1 MNDHERLA
9 VLKTWK
15 LFIKGSFPRSE
26 SGRTLPLHN
35 KDAEL
40 IAHLSHASRKDLR
53 EAIESARGAFPG
65 WSGSTAYLRSQI
77 IYRLAEMLEGRRSEL
92 SDALRSTSGVSKKK
106 ADTEVSASI
115 DRTVSW
121 AGWCDKFPMVLGS
134 RNPVAGPYHNF
145 SMPEPSGV
153 CVAVQGIAE
162 QHSLLGFMSL
172 VLPPL
177 CTGNAVVAVANTEHP
192 LAALLVAEVAPT
204 ADIPP
209 GVLNVI
215 TGDAKEL
222 AGWIASHR
230 DVDSVHAIADEAIAV
245 TLRAGA
251 AENLKRVQ
259 ILPADEDFMD
269 KCCTRWYW
277 IRNINIWTNI
287 SWKWHKCI
295 HTIN

>member
-35 KDAEL
+35 KDGEL

-121 AGWCDKFPMVLGS
+121 AGWSDKFPMVLGS

-230 DVDSVHAIADEAIAV
+230 DVDSVHAIADEAIAA

-259 ILPADEDFMD
+259 ILSVDEDFTD
-269 KCCTRWYW
+269 TDRW
-277 IRNINIWTNI
+277 INPRRLAPFVET
-287 SWKWHKCI
+287 KTVWHPSA
-295 HTIN
+295 T

>member
-35 KDAEL
+35 KHSEL

-162 QHSLLGFMSL
+162 QHSLLGFVSL

-230 DVDSVHAIADEAIAV
+230 DVDSVHAIADEAIAA

-259 ILPADEDFMD
+259 ILSVDEDFMD
-269 KCCTRWYW
+269 NDR
-277 IRNINIWTNI
+277 WTNPRRLAPFVET
-287 SWKWHKCI
+287 KTVWHPSA
-295 HTIN
+295 T

>member
-35 KDAEL
+35 KDGEL

-65 WSGSTAYLRSQI
+65 WSSSTAYLRSQI

-230 DVDSVHAIADEAIAV
+230 DVDSVHAIADEAIAA

-259 ILPADEDFMD
+259 ILSKDEDFAD
-269 KCCTRWYW
+269 TDR
-277 IRNINIWTNI
+277 WTNPRRLAPFVET
-287 SWKWHKCI
+287 KTVWHPSA
-295 HTIN
+295 T

>member
-35 KDAEL
+35 TQGEL

-230 DVDSVHAIADEAIAV
+230 DVDSVHAIADESIAA

-259 ILPADEDFMD
+259 ILSQDEDFTD
-269 KCCTRWYW
+269 TDR
-277 IRNINIWTNI
+277 WTNPRRLAPFVET
-287 SWKWHKCI
+287 KTVWHPSA
-295 HTIN
+295 T

>member
-15 LFIKGSFPRSE
+15 LFIKGNFPRSE

-35 KDAEL
+35 KHSEL

-65 WSGSTAYLRSQI
+65 WSGSTAYLRGQI

-177 CTGNAVVAVANTEHP
+177 CTGNAVVAIANTEHP

-230 DVDSVHAIADEAIAV
+230 DVDSVHAIADEAIAA

-259 ILPADEDFMD
+259 ILSQDEDFTD
-269 KCCTRWYW
+269 NDR
-277 IRNINIWTNI
+277 WTNPRRLAPFVET
-287 SWKWHKCI
+287 KTVWHPSA
-295 HTIN
+295 T

>member
-1 MNDHERLA
+1 MSDHERLT

-15 LFIKGSFPRSE
+15 LFINGSFPRSE

-35 KDAEL
+35 KKGEL
-40 IAHLSHASRKDLR
+40 LAHLSHASRKDLR
-53 EAIESARGAFPG
+53 EGVEAARGAFPR

-77 IYRLAEMLEGRRSEL
+77 IYRLAEMLEGRRAEL

-153 CVAVQGIAE
+153 CVAVQGVAD
-162 QHSLLGFMSL
+162 QYSLLGFMSL

-177 CTGNAVVAVANTEHP
+177 CTGNSVVAVAHTEHP
-192 LAALLVAEVAPT
+192 LAALLVAEIAPT

-230 DVDSVHAIADEAIAV
+230 DVDSVHAIADESIAA

-259 ILPADEDFMD
+259 ILSKDEDFSD
-269 KCCTRWYW
+269 TDR
-277 IRNINIWTNI
+277 WTNPRRLAPFVEI
-287 SWKWHKCI
+287 KTVWHPSA
-295 HTIN
+295 T

>member
-1 MNDHERLA
+1 
-9 VLKTWK
+9 
-15 LFIKGSFPRSE
+15 
-26 SGRTLPLHN
+26 
-35 KDAEL
+35 
-40 IAHLSHASRKDLR
+40 
-53 EAIESARGAFPG
+53 
-65 WSGSTAYLRSQI
+65 
-77 IYRLAEMLEGRRSEL
+77 MLEGRRSEL

-230 DVDSVHAIADEAIAV
+230 DVDSVHAIADEAIAA
-245 TLRAGA
+245 TLRAGS

-259 ILPADEDFMD
+259 ILSVDEDFTD
-269 KCCTRWYW
+269 TDRW
-277 IRNINIWTNI
+277 INPRRLAPFVET
-287 SWKWHKCI
+287 KTVWHPSA
-295 HTIN
+295 T

>member
-15 LFIKGSFPRSE
+15 LFIRGSFPRSE

-35 KDAEL
+35 KDGEL

-230 DVDSVHAIADEAIAV
+230 DVDSVHAIADESIAA

-259 ILPADEDFMD
+259 ILSVDEDFTD
-269 KCCTRWYW
+269 TDR
-277 IRNINIWTNI
+277 WTNPRRLAPFVET
-287 SWKWHKCI
+287 KTVWHPSA
-295 HTIN
+295 T

>member
-1 MNDHERLA
+1 
-9 VLKTWK
+9 
-15 LFIKGSFPRSE
+15 
-26 SGRTLPLHN
+26 
-35 KDAEL
+35 
-40 IAHLSHASRKDLR
+40 
-53 EAIESARGAFPG
+53 
-65 WSGSTAYLRSQI
+65 
-77 IYRLAEMLEGRRSEL
+77 MLEGRRSEL

-230 DVDSVHAIADEAIAV
+230 DVDSVHAIADEAIAA

-259 ILPADEDFMD
+259 ILSKDEDFAD
-269 KCCTRWYW
+269 TDRWANP
-277 IRNINIWTNI
+277 RRLAPFVET
-287 SWKWHKCI
+287 KTVWHPSA
-295 HTIN
+295 T

>member
-35 KDAEL
+35 KDGEL

-53 EAIESARGAFPG
+53 EAIESARGAFSG
-65 WSGSTAYLRSQI
+65 WSGNTAYLRSQI

-153 CVAVQGIAE
+153 CVAVQGIAK

-230 DVDSVHAIADEAIAV
+230 DVDSVHAIADEAIAA

-259 ILPADEDFMD
+259 ILPADEDFTD
-269 KCCTRWYW
+269 TDR
-277 IRNINIWTNI
+277 WTNPRRLAPFVET
-287 SWKWHKCI
+287 KTVWHPSA
-295 HTIN
+295 T

>member
-15 LFIKGSFPRSE
+15 LFIKGGFPRSE

-35 KDAEL
+35 KDGEL

-230 DVDSVHAIADEAIAV
+230 DVDSVHAIADESIAA

-259 ILPADEDFMD
+259 ILPVDEDFTD
-269 KCCTRWYW
+269 TDR
-277 IRNINIWTNI
+277 WTNPRRLAPFVET
-287 SWKWHKCI
+287 KTVWHPSA
-295 HTIN
+295 T

>member
-35 KDAEL
+35 RDGEL

-230 DVDSVHAIADEAIAV
+230 DVDSVHAIADESIAA

-259 ILPADEDFMD
+259 ILSKDEDFTD
-269 KCCTRWYW
+269 TDR
-277 IRNINIWTNI
+277 WTNPRRLAPFVET
-287 SWKWHKCI
+287 KTVWHPSA
-295 HTIN
+295 T

>member
-26 SGRTLPLHN
+26 SGRTLPLLNTHG
-35 KDAEL
+35 EL

-115 DRTVSW
+115 DRTVSL

-230 DVDSVHAIADEAIAV
+230 DVDSVHAIADEAIAA

-259 ILPADEDFMD
+259 ILPVDEDFTD
-269 KCCTRWYW
+269 TDR
-277 IRNINIWTNI
+277 WTNPRRLAPFVET
-287 SWKWHKCI
+287 KTVWHPSA
-295 HTIN
+295 T

>member
-35 KDAEL
+35 KDGEL

-121 AGWCDKFPMVLGS
+121 AGWCDKVPMVLGS

-230 DVDSVHAIADEAIAV
+230 DVDSVHAIADEAIAA

-259 ILPADEDFMD
+259 ILSVDEDFMD
-269 KCCTRWYW
+269 NDR
-277 IRNINIWTNI
+277 WTNPRRLAPFVET
-287 SWKWHKCI
+287 KTVWHPSA
-295 HTIN
+295 T

>member
-15 LFIKGSFPRSE
+15 LFIKGGFPRSE

-35 KDAEL
+35 KDGEL

-230 DVDSVHAIADEAIAV
+230 DVDSVHAIADESIAA

-259 ILPADEDFMD
+259 ILSVDEDFTD
-269 KCCTRWYW
+269 TDR
-277 IRNINIWTNI
+277 WTNPRRLAPFVET
-287 SWKWHKCI
+287 KTVWHPSA
-295 HTIN
+295 T

>member
-35 KDAEL
+35 KDGEL

-106 ADTEVSASI
+106 ADTEVSVSI

-222 AGWIASHR
+222 AGWITSHR
-230 DVDSVHAIADEAIAV
+230 DVDSVHAIADESIAA

-259 ILPADEDFMD
+259 ILSVDEDFMD
-269 KCCTRWYW
+269 NDR
-277 IRNINIWTNI
+277 WTNPRRLAPFVET
-287 SWKWHKCI
+287 KTVWHPSA
-295 HTIN
+295 T

>member
-1 MNDHERLA
+1 MSDHERLA

-26 SGRTLPLHN
+26 SGRTLPLQN
-35 KDAEL
+35 KEGGL
-40 IAHLSHASRKDLR
+40 VAHLSHASRKDLR
-53 EAIESARGAFPG
+53 EAVEAARGAFPG

-77 IYRLAEMLEGRRSEL
+77 IYRLAEMLEGRRAEL
-92 SDALRSTSGVSKKK
+92 ADALRCTSGVSKKK

-153 CVAVQGIAE
+153 CVAVQGVAD

-177 CTGNAVVAVANTEHP
+177 CTGNAVVAIADTKHP
-192 LAALLVAEVAPT
+192 LAALVVAEIAPT
-204 ADIPP
+204 ADIPA

-259 ILPADEDFMD
+259 ILSKDEDFSD
-269 KCCTRWYW
+269 TDR
-277 IRNINIWTNI
+277 WTNPRRLAPFVET
-287 SWKWHKCI
+287 KTVWHPSA
-295 HTIN
+295 T

>member
-35 KDAEL
+35 KDGEL

-230 DVDSVHAIADEAIAV
+230 DVDSVHAIADEAIAA

-259 ILPADEDFMD
+259 ILSQDEDFTD
-269 KCCTRWYW
+269 TDR
-277 IRNINIWTNI
+277 WTNPRRLAPFVET
-287 SWKWHKCI
+287 KTVWHPSA
-295 HTIN
+295 T

>member
-35 KDAEL
+35 KDGEL

-162 QHSLLGFMSL
+162 QHSLLGFMLL

-230 DVDSVHAIADEAIAV
+230 DVDSVHAIADEAIAA

-259 ILPADEDFMD
+259 ILSVDEDFMD
-269 KCCTRWYW
+269 NDR
-277 IRNINIWTNI
+277 WTNPRRLAPFVET
-287 SWKWHKCI
+287 KTVWHPSA
-295 HTIN
+295 T

>member
-35 KDAEL
+35 KDGEL

-230 DVDSVHAIADEAIAV
+230 DVDSVHAIADESIAA

-259 ILPADEDFMD
+259 ILPVDEDFTD
-269 KCCTRWYW
+269 TDRW
-277 IRNINIWTNI
+277 INPRRLAPFVET
-287 SWKWHKCI
+287 KTVWHPSA
-295 HTIN
+295 T

>member
-15 LFIKGSFPRSE
+15 LFIKGGFPRSE

-35 KDAEL
+35 KDGEL

-230 DVDSVHAIADEAIAV
+230 DVDSVHAIADESIAA

-259 ILPADEDFMD
+259 ILSVDEDFMD
-269 KCCTRWYW
+269 SDR
-277 IRNINIWTNI
+277 WTNPRRLAPFVET
-287 SWKWHKCI
+287 KTVWHPSA
-295 HTIN
+295 T

>member
-15 LFIKGSFPRSE
+15 LFIKSSFPRSE

-35 KDAEL
+35 KDGEL

-106 ADTEVSASI
+106 ADTEVKAAI

-177 CTGNAVVAVANTEHP
+177 CTGNAVVAVANIEHP

-230 DVDSVHAIADEAIAV
+230 DIDSVHAIADEAIAA

-259 ILPADEDFMD
+259 ILSKDEDFAD
-269 KCCTRWYW
+269 TDR
-277 IRNINIWTNI
+277 WTNPRRLAPFVET
-287 SWKWHKCI
+287 KTVWHPSAP
-295 HTIN
+295 

>member
-1 MNDHERLA
+1 MGDHERLA

-35 KDAEL
+35 KKGEL
-40 IAHLSHASRKDLR
+40 LAHLSHASRKDLR
-53 EAIESARGAFPG
+53 EAVEAARGAFPG

-77 IYRLAEMLEGRRSEL
+77 IYRLAEMLEGRRAEL

-153 CVAVQGIAE
+153 CVAVQGVAD

-177 CTGNAVVAVANTEHP
+177 CTGNAVVAVAHTEHP
-192 LAALLVAEVAPT
+192 LAALLVAEIAPT
-204 ADIPP
+204 ADIPA

-222 AGWIASHR
+222 ANWIASHR
-230 DVDSVHAIADEAIAV
+230 DVDSVHAIADESIAA

-259 ILPADEDFMD
+259 ILSKDEDFSD
-269 KCCTRWYW
+269 NDR
-277 IRNINIWTNI
+277 WTNPRRLAPFVEV
-287 SWKWHKCI
+287 KTVWHPSA
-295 HTIN
+295 T

>member
-26 SGRTLPLHN
+26 SGRTLPLNN
-35 KDAEL
+35 KDGEL

-53 EAIESARGAFPG
+53 EAIESARGAFAG

-230 DVDSVHAIADEAIAV
+230 DVDSVHAIADEAIAA

-259 ILPADEDFMD
+259 ILSKDEDFTD
-269 KCCTRWYW
+269 TDR
-277 IRNINIWTNI
+277 WTNPRRLAPFVET
-287 SWKWHKCI
+287 KTVWHPSA
-295 HTIN
+295 T